1 MFEALTPLQQARLD
15 ALKHLA
21 AHYTDFGA
29 TLSADLANPENQN
42 ATALSGDDWTILC
55 KILARFALL
64 TNRLTAETISIEV

>member
-1 MFEALTPLQQARLD
+1 MSESLTPLQQARLD

-21 AHYTDFGA
+21 AHYSDFGS
-29 TLSADLANPENQN
+29 TLSADLANPENQD
-42 ATALSGDDWTILC
+42 ATALSGDEWGSLC